1 MNNIQILH
9 NTIDNLY
16 NQYKDNEHIL
26 SKLQNWIVVQ
36 LPKKLDNDNTRKIE
50 RIERKRI
57 LVETQVKF
65 TRKFLKKHIYFYI
78 PSTEMFFTYDKIDYT
93 TLREDDINHK
103 ILTTIS
109 SIKGDLMQW
118 KYKIKTNIC
127 KTIKNTSLY
136 NAIPESITIQ
146 KILANFFPIIFK
158 SKNETKYFLTVI
170 GDIITK
176 THNDT
181 SDLVFII
188 SYKAKNF
195 IRDIA
200 NLIWIYTGTNILN
213 HIKFKYHEQKYD
225 IIRLITIND
234 TVELNAIW
242 SPIKDNIINLIV
254 VSCFYSYRFKGSE
267 EFLNKEC
274 DSEKKQ
280 HILYLKNNTTSSI
293 ISQFSDL
300 YIEKCEEFYTVP
312 WKNMLFLWKIF
323 LEDNELPN
331 VMFVSTLKS
340 ELISKFQYDESTD
353 SFTGITSL
361 HLPFVSKFIDF
372 WNSYFYVNTDEIEF
386 EVYEINQLFKRSC
399 FSSNKITFD
408 DKKIINVLN
417 HYIENIN
424 IEEDKYVY
432 GWSCKLWNKEQDI
445 DNVIEII
452 KDKQEC
458 ISIYDAYSLYTKSN
472 ENNPYIVSKRYF
484 EKFLE
489 ENYHDNIDDDDL
501 VW

>member
-1 MNNIQILH
+1 MNNIQTLH

-16 NQYKDNEHIL
+16 DQYKDNEHIL

-181 SDLVFII
+181 GDLVFII

-225 IIRLITIND
+225 TIRLITIND

-254 VSCFYSYRFKGSE
+254 VSCF
-267 EFLNKEC
+267 
-274 DSEKKQ
+274 
-280 HILYLKNNTTSSI
+280 
-293 ISQFSDL
+293 
-300 YIEKCEEFYTVP
+300 
-312 WKNMLFLWKIF
+312 
-323 LEDNELPN
+323 
-331 VMFVSTLKS
+331 
-340 ELISKFQYDESTD
+340 
-353 SFTGITSL
+353 
-361 HLPFVSKFIDF
+361 
-372 WNSYFYVNTDEIEF
+372 
-386 EVYEINQLFKRSC
+386 
-399 FSSNKITFD
+399 
-408 DKKIINVLN
+408 
-417 HYIENIN
+417 
-424 IEEDKYVY
+424 
-432 GWSCKLWNKEQDI
+432 
-445 DNVIEII
+445 
-452 KDKQEC
+452 
-458 ISIYDAYSLYTKSN
+458 
-472 ENNPYIVSKRYF
+472 
-484 EKFLE
+484 
-489 ENYHDNIDDDDL
+489 
-501 VW
+501 